1 MTQKAKYWFLEN
13 FNLFQVLP
21 EEKLMQMHEHI
32 RDSDVKKNELVY
44 LSEDESR
51 KIYFLKQGKIKLTR
65 FSEQGKEHIIG
76 IIGPGEIFGESA
88 LLGSSTMDENAE
100 VIEDA
105 VICSIDYSQFRNFI
119 NENPELNLSIIK
131 LIGLKFRRIQTK
143 LDSLCFK
150 NSEERIRQ
158 YIKSLAYDF
167 GRQNQLTKDITLRI
181 SLTHEEIAKLTA
193 TTRQKVTSVLSNLVK
208 QGIIEYRR
216 NKIIIRD
223 IEKL

>member
-1 MTQKAKYWFLEN
+1 MLS
-13 FNLFQVLP
+13 
-21 EEKLMQMHEHI
+21 EEKMMKLQEFI
-32 RDSDVKKNELVY
+32 IELNAKEKQLVY
-44 LSEDESR
+44 LADDESLR
-51 KIYFLKQGKIKLTR
+51 IYFLKQGKIKLTR
-65 FSEQGKEHIIG
+65 FSEEGKEHITA
-76 IIGPGEIFGESA
+76 IIGPGDIFGESA
-88 LLGSSTMDENAE
+88 LLGSTTMDENAE

-105 VICSIDYSQFRNFI
+105 VVCSIEFSHFKKFI
-119 NENPELNLSIIK
+119 EDNPELNLSIIK

-158 YIKSLAYDF
+158 YLKSLAIDY

-181 SLTHEEIAKLTA
+181 SLRHEDIAKLTA
-193 TTRQKVTSVLSNLVK
+193 TTRQKVTTVMSNLVK

-216 NKIIIRD
+216 NKIIIRE